1 MNNDFD
7 KQFDKQFNR
16 IGALAIFGFIFS
28 SIVTLSVLGFIGWVV
43 IKLLAHFGI
52 C

>member
-1 MNNDFD
+1 MNDFD
-7 KQFDKQFNR
+7 KQFDKQVNR
-16 IGALAIFGFIFS
+16 AGVLVILGFIFS

>member
-1 MNNDFD
+1 MNDFD
-7 KQFDKQFNR
+7 KQFDKQVTR
-16 IGALAIFGFIFS
+16 IGTLAVFGFIFS

-43 IKLLAHFGI
+43 VKLLIHFGI